1 MEIKGIE
8 KFTGRQG
15 AYSGGG
21 DSDREKVVAKFRVD
35 ILRDREEFG
44 KAVAANI
51 FVRLIERVEM
61 GELLDVEKL
70 RDMAK
75 EYGVFVSKGGDY
87 NADKT

>member
-8 KFTGRQG
+8 KFTRRQDV
-15 AYSGGG
+15 YSSGD
-21 DSDREKVVAKFRVD
+21 DSDREKVVAKFRAD

-44 KAVAANI
+44 KTVAASI
-51 FVRLIERVEM
+51 FVRLIERVEA
-61 GELLDVEKL
+61 GELLDAEKL

-75 EYGVFVSKGGDY
+75 EYGVFVSKGGSY